1 MKKENLLLFESEEDY
16 YNMPAYVS
24 LYDIEDLVVNAIN
37 NYNDGKYSYSEIIR
51 IMYSLGD
58 SFSYNIEE
66 MDLSIEIKQLLE
78 KFVFELWNYKD
89 KSNVNSEL
97 IMKVIL
103 DFGLQES
110 YNKIINN
117 IDYLKETDYDMYSFL
132 NEVVSVN
139 GKDISNNFEK
149 YKSDRRL

>member
-37 NYNDGKYSYSEIIR
+37 NYNDGKHSYSEIIR

-103 DFGLQES
+103 DF
-110 YNKIINN
+110 I
-117 IDYLKETDYDMYSFL
+117 
-132 NEVVSVN
+132 
-139 GKDISNNFEK
+139 
-149 YKSDRRL
+149 